1 MQGFDGIGWLNTYRV
16 FENQPHCFKSISTVV
31 PILQQSVVFDG
42 KQSRIA
48 LQKVWTQD
56 GRFME
61 RNVSGITDESVD
73 STTSVLEAPPCE
85 TFAGRFNSGKLSL
98 GVT

>member
-48 LQKVWTQD
+48 LQKCGLKMDDTW
-56 GRFME
+56 
-61 RNVSGITDESVD
+61 N
-73 STTSVLEAPPCE
+73 E
-85 TFAGRFNSGKLSL
+85 TFRELPMNQWIQPPPSSRRHLAKPLLEDSIRENYL
-98 GVT
+98 